1 MTKNVKIGAALVGGY
16 LLGRTKKAKLA
27 IGFGMF
33 LAGKKLDLDPKKL
46 GSMLASSPVLGG
58 LSDQVRKD
66 LVGATRTAATNALTQ
81 RATSFADSLHQR
93 TLRLDDPE
101 AAREE
106 EQRDADDADDADDT
120 DAAEDEAHEPE
131 DRDEEPGEKSG
142 EKSEEKPARSGKSSS
157 GRSGSGSGGS
167 SGSAPKKKAA
177 STARRTT
184 SQARAKAPAQTAAK
198 SRSTRGGSRG

>member
-1 MTKNVKIGAALVGGY
+1 MTKNAKIGAALVGGY

-33 LAGKKLDLDPKKL
+33 LAGKKLDLDPKKI

-106 EQRDADDADDADDT
+106 EQRDADDVDDR
-120 DAAEDEAHEPE
+120 AEDEAHEPE
-131 DRDEEPGEKSG
+131 DRDEEPGEKS
-142 EKSEEKPARSGKSSS
+142 EKKPARSSKSSS
-157 GRSGSGSGGS
+157 ARGGSGSGGFS
-167 SGSAPKKKAA
+167 DSAPKKKAA

-184 SQARAKAPAQTAAK
+184 SQARAKAPAKKTAAK
-198 SRSTRGGSRG
+198 SRSTRGGSRD

>member
-106 EQRDADDADDADDT
+106 EQRDADDAADT

-131 DRDEEPGEKSG
+131 DRDEESG
-142 EKSEEKPARSGKSSS
+142 EKSEKKPARSSKSSS
-157 GRSGSGSGGS
+157 ARGGSGSGGS
-167 SGSAPKKKAA
+167 SDSAPKKKAA

-184 SQARAKAPAQTAAK
+184 SQARAKAPAKKTAAK
-198 SRSTRGGSRG
+198 SRSTRGGSRD

>member
-106 EQRDADDADDADDT
+106 EQRDADDADDAD
-120 DAAEDEAHEPE
+120 AAEDEAREPE
-131 DRDEEPGEKSG
+131 DREEEPGEKA
-142 EKSEEKPARSGKSSS
+142 EEKPARSGKSSS

-184 SQARAKAPAQTAAK
+184 SQARAKAPAKKTAAK

>member
-1 MTKNVKIGAALVGGY
+1 MTKNAKIGAALVGGY

-33 LAGKKLDLDPKKL
+33 LAGKKLDLDPKKI

-106 EQRDADDADDADDT
+106 EQRDADDVDDR
-120 DAAEDEAHEPE
+120 AEDEAHEPE
-131 DRDEEPGEKSG
+131 DRDEEPGEKS
-142 EKSEEKPARSGKSSS
+142 ERKPARSGKSSS
-157 GRSGSGSGGS
+157 ARGGSGSGGS
-167 SGSAPKKKAA
+167 SDSAPKKKAA

-184 SQARAKAPAQTAAK
+184 SQARAKAPAKKTAAK
-198 SRSTRGGSRG
+198 SRSTRGGSRD

>member
-106 EQRDADDADDADDT
+106 EQRDADDADDT
-120 DAAEDEAHEPE
+120 DAAEDEAREPE
-131 DRDEEPGEKSG
+131 DRDEEPGEKA
-142 EKSEEKPARSGKSSS
+142 EEKPARSGKSSP

-184 SQARAKAPAQTAAK
+184 SQARAKAPAKKTAAK

>member
-1 MTKNVKIGAALVGGY
+1 MTKNAKIGAALVGGY

-33 LAGKKLDLDPKKL
+33 LAGKKLDLDPKKI

-106 EQRDADDADDADDT
+106 EQRDADDVDDR
-120 DAAEDEAHEPE
+120 AEDEAHEPE
-131 DRDEEPGEKSG
+131 HRDEEPGEKS
-142 EKSEEKPARSGKSSS
+142 ERKPARSGKSSS
-157 GRSGSGSGGS
+157 ARGGSGSGGS
-167 SGSAPKKKAA
+167 SDSAPKKKAA

-184 SQARAKAPAQTAAK
+184 SQARAKAPAKKTAAK
-198 SRSTRGGSRG
+198 SRSTRGGSRD

>member
-1 MTKNVKIGAALVGGY
+1 MTENVKIGAALVGGY

-106 EQRDADDADDADDT
+106 EQRDADDADDAD
-120 DAAEDEAHEPE
+120 AAEDEAHEPE
-131 DRDEEPGEKSG
+131 DRDEEPGERSG
-142 EKSEEKPARSGKSSS
+142 EKPARSGKSSS

-184 SQARAKAPAQTAAK
+184 SQARAKAPAKKTVAK

>member
-1 MTKNVKIGAALVGGY
+1 MTKNAKIGAALVGGY

-33 LAGKKLDLDPKKL
+33 LAGKKLDLDPKKI

-93 TLRLDDPE
+93 TLRLDDPQ

-106 EQRDADDADDADDT
+106 EQRDASDADDA

-131 DRDEEPGEKSG
+131 DRDEEPEV
-142 EKSEEKPARSGKSSS
+142 KSEEKPARSGKSSS
-157 GRSGSGSGGS
+157 GRGGSGSGGS
-167 SGSAPKKKAA
+167 SGSAPGKKAA

-184 SQARAKAPAQTAAK
+184 SQARAKAPAKKTAAK
-198 SRSTRGGSRG
+198 SRSTRGGGRG

>member
-1 MTKNVKIGAALVGGY
+1 MTKNAKIGAALVGGY

-33 LAGKKLDLDPKKL
+33 LAGKKLDLDPKKI

-106 EQRDADDADDADDT
+106 EQRDADDVDDR
-120 DAAEDEAHEPE
+120 AEDEAHEPE
-131 DRDEEPGEKSG
+131 DRDEEPGEKS
-142 EKSEEKPARSGKSSS
+142 EKKPARSSKSSS
-157 GRSGSGSGGS
+157 ARGGSGSVGS
-167 SGSAPKKKAA
+167 SDSAPKKKAA

-184 SQARAKAPAQTAAK
+184 SQARAKAPAKKTAAK
-198 SRSTRGGSRG
+198 SRSTRGGSRD

>member
-1 MTKNVKIGAALVGGY
+1 MTENVKIGAALVGGY

-101 AAREE
+101 AAQEE
-106 EQRDADDADDADDT
+106 EQRDADDADDA

-142 EKSEEKPARSGKSSS
+142 EKPARSGKSSS
-157 GRSGSGSGGS
+157 GRSGSGSAGS

-184 SQARAKAPAQTAAK
+184 SQARAKAPAKKTAAK
-198 SRSTRGGSRG
+198 ARSTRGGSRG

>member
-106 EQRDADDADDADDT
+106 EQRDADDADDT
-120 DAAEDEAHEPE
+120 DAAEDEAREPE
-131 DRDEEPGEKSG
+131 DREEEPGEKA
-142 EKSEEKPARSGKSSS
+142 EEKPARSGKSSS

-184 SQARAKAPAQTAAK
+184 SQARAKAPAKKTAAK

>member
-1 MTKNVKIGAALVGGY
+1 MTKNAKIGAALVGGY

-33 LAGKKLDLDPKKL
+33 LAGKKLDLDPKKI

-106 EQRDADDADDADDT
+106 EQRDADDVDDR
-120 DAAEDEAHEPE
+120 AEDEAHEPE
-131 DRDEEPGEKSG
+131 DRDEEPGEKS
-142 EKSEEKPARSGKSSS
+142 EKKPARSSKSLSAR
-157 GRSGSGSGGS
+157 GGSGSGGS
-167 SGSAPKKKAA
+167 SDSAPKKKAA

-184 SQARAKAPAQTAAK
+184 SQARAKAPAKKTAAK
-198 SRSTRGGSRG
+198 SRSTRGGSRD

>member
-1 MTKNVKIGAALVGGY
+1 MADNVKIGAALVGGY

-33 LAGKKLDLDPKKL
+33 LAGKKLDLDPKKI
-46 GSMLASSPVLGG
+46 GGMLVDSPLLGG

-81 RATSFADSLHQR
+81 RATSLADSLHER
-93 TLRLDDPE
+93 TLRLDDPD

-106 EQRDADDADDADDT
+106 GERDADGAEGDDARGE
-120 DAAEDEAHEPE
+120 AEDGTTGRE
-131 DRDEEPGEKSG
+131 DRDEEH
-142 EKSEEKPARSGKSSS
+142 EEQPARSRKSAS
-157 GRSGSGSGGS
+157 GRGASRGSGG
-167 SGSAPKKKAA
+167 PKKAA
-177 STARRTT
+177 STAGRTA
-184 SQARAKAPAQTAAK
+184 SQATRAKAPAKKAAAK

>member
-1 MTKNVKIGAALVGGY
+1 MTENVKIGAALVGGY

-106 EQRDADDADDADDT
+106 EQRDADDADDAD
-120 DAAEDEAHEPE
+120 AAEDEAHEPE

-142 EKSEEKPARSGKSSS
+142 EKPARSGKSSS
-157 GRSGSGSGGS
+157 GRSGSGSAGS

-184 SQARAKAPAQTAAK
+184 SQARAKAPAKKTAAK
-198 SRSTRGGSRG
+198 ARSTRGGSRG

>member
-1 MTKNVKIGAALVGGY
+1 MTKNAKIGAALVGGY

-33 LAGKKLDLDPKKL
+33 LAGKKLDLDPKKI

-93 TLRLDDPE
+93 TLRLDDPQ

-106 EQRDADDADDADDT
+106 EQRDAGDAGDA

-131 DRDEEPGEKSG
+131 DRDEEPEVR
-142 EKSEEKPARSGKSSS
+142 SEEKPARSGKSSS
-157 GRSGSGSGGS
+157 GRGGSGSGGS
-167 SGSAPKKKAA
+167 SGSAPGKKAA

-184 SQARAKAPAQTAAK
+184 SQARAKAPAKKTAAK
-198 SRSTRGGSRG
+198 SRSTRGGGRG

>member
-131 DRDEEPGEKSG
+131 DRDEGPG

-184 SQARAKAPAQTAAK
+184 SQARAKAPAKKTAAK

>member
-106 EQRDADDADDADDT
+106 EQRDADDADDAD
-120 DAAEDEAHEPE
+120 AAEDEAHEPE

-142 EKSEEKPARSGKSSS
+142 EKPARSGKSSS

-184 SQARAKAPAQTAAK
+184 SQARAKAPAKKTAAK
-198 SRSTRGGSRG
+198 ARSTRGGSRG

>member
-106 EQRDADDADDADDT
+106 EQRDADDADADDA
-120 DAAEDEAHEPE
+120 DAAEDEAREPE
-131 DRDEEPGEKSG
+131 DREEEPGEKA
-142 EKSEEKPARSGKSSS
+142 EEKPARSGKSSS

-184 SQARAKAPAQTAAK
+184 SQARAKAPAKKTAAK

>member
-1 MTKNVKIGAALVGGY
+1 MTKNVKIGVALVGGY

-33 LAGKKLDLDPKKL
+33 LAGKKLDLDPKKI

-106 EQRDADDADDADDT
+106 EQRDADDADDT

-131 DRDEEPGEKSG
+131 DRDEEPG

-167 SGSAPKKKAA
+167 STSAPGKKTA

-184 SQARAKAPAQTAAK
+184 SQARAKAPAKKTAAK

>member
-1 MTKNVKIGAALVGGY
+1 MADNVKIGAALVGGY

-33 LAGKKLDLDPKKL
+33 LAGKKLDLDPKKI
-46 GSMLASSPVLGG
+46 GGMLVDSPLLGG

-81 RATSFADSLHQR
+81 RATSLADSLHER
-93 TLRLDDPE
+93 TLRLDDPD

-106 EQRDADDADDADDT
+106 GERDADGAEGDDARGE
-120 DAAEDEAHEPE
+120 AEDGTTGRE
-131 DRDEEPGEKSG
+131 DRDEEPGEK
-142 EKSEEKPARSGKSSS
+142 PARSCKSAS
-157 GRSGSGSGGS
+157 GRGASRGSGG
-167 SGSAPKKKAA
+167 PKKAA
-177 STARRTT
+177 STAGRTA
-184 SQARAKAPAQTAAK
+184 SQATRAKAPAKKAAAK

>member
-1 MTKNVKIGAALVGGY
+1 MADNVKIGAALVGGY

-33 LAGKKLDLDPKKL
+33 LAGKKLDLDPKKI
-46 GSMLASSPVLGG
+46 GGMLVDSPLLGG

-81 RATSFADSLHQR
+81 RATSLADSLHER
-93 TLRLDDPE
+93 TLRLDDPD

-106 EQRDADDADDADDT
+106 GERDADGAEGDDARGE
-120 DAAEDEAHEPE
+120 AEDGTTGRE
-131 DRDEEPGEKSG
+131 DRDEEPGEK
-142 EKSEEKPARSGKSSS
+142 PARSRKSAS
-157 GRSGSGSGGS
+157 GRGASRGSGG
-167 SGSAPKKKAA
+167 PKKAA
-177 STARRTT
+177 STAGRTA
-184 SQARAKAPAQTAAK
+184 SQATRAKAPAKKAAAK

>member
-33 LAGKKLDLDPKKL
+33 LAGKKLDLDPKKI

-106 EQRDADDADDADDT
+106 EQRDADDADDT

-131 DRDEEPGEKSG
+131 DRDEEPG

>member
-1 MTKNVKIGAALVGGY
+1 MTENVKIGAALVGGY

-101 AAREE
+101 AAQEE
-106 EQRDADDADDADDT
+106 EQRDADDA

-142 EKSEEKPARSGKSSS
+142 EKPARSGKSSS

-184 SQARAKAPAQTAAK
+184 SQARAKAPAKKTAAK
-198 SRSTRGGSRG
+198 ARSTRGGSRG

>member
-1 MTKNVKIGAALVGGY
+1 MTKNAKIGAALVGGY

-33 LAGKKLDLDPKKL
+33 LAGKKLDLDPKKI

-106 EQRDADDADDADDT
+106 EQRDADDVDDR
-120 DAAEDEAHEPE
+120 AEDEAHEPE
-131 DRDEEPGEKSG
+131 DRDEEPGEKS
-142 EKSEEKPARSGKSSS
+142 ERKPARSSKSSS
-157 GRSGSGSGGS
+157 ARGGSGSGGS
-167 SGSAPKKKAA
+167 SDSAPKKKAA

-184 SQARAKAPAQTAAK
+184 SQARAKAPAKKTAAK
-198 SRSTRGGSRG
+198 SRSTRGGSRD

>member
-1 MTKNVKIGAALVGGY
+1 MTKNAKIGAALVGGY

-33 LAGKKLDLDPKKL
+33 LAGKKLDLDPKKI

-106 EQRDADDADDADDT
+106 EQRDADDVDDR
-120 DAAEDEAHEPE
+120 AEDEAHEPE
-131 DRDEEPGEKSG
+131 DRDEEPGEKS
-142 EKSEEKPARSGKSSS
+142 EKKPARSSKSSS
-157 GRSGSGSGGS
+157 ARGGSGSGGS
-167 SGSAPKKKAA
+167 SDSAPKKKAA

-184 SQARAKAPAQTAAK
+184 SQARAKAPAKKTAAK
-198 SRSTRGGSRG
+198 SRSTRGGSRD

>member
-106 EQRDADDADDADDT
+106 EQRDADDADDAD
-120 DAAEDEAHEPE
+120 AAEDEAHEPE

-184 SQARAKAPAQTAAK
+184 SQARAKAPAKKTAAK